1 MNQRTADWYEGQT
14 GLDAN
19 RGAERIAKIEAFLK
33 TNDVTL
39 SDVEIYTRDVD
50 TRKYGYRALVN
61 KPGRVKIGS
70 TGRASNRSTE
80 YYIQLR

>member
-1 MNQRTADWYEGQT
+1 MNQRTANGYEEQT

-19 RGAERIAKIEAFLK
+19 RGSGRIAKIEAFLT
-33 TNDVTL
+33 TNGATL
-39 SDVEIYTRDVD
+39 NDVEIYARDVD

-70 TGRASNRSTE
+70 TNHSTNRATE

>member
-1 MNQRTADWYEGQT
+1 MNKRTANWYEEQT

-19 RGAERIAKIEAFLK
+19 RGSGRIAKIEAFLT
-33 TNDVTL
+33 TNGVTL
-39 SDVEIYTRDVD
+39 NDVEIYARDVN
-50 TRKYGYRALVN
+50 TRHYSYRPLAD

>member
-1 MNQRTADWYEGQT
+1 MNQRTANWYEEQT

-19 RGAERIAKIEAFLK
+19 RGSERIAKIEAFLT
-33 TNDVTL
+33 TNGATL
-39 SDVEIYTRDVD
+39 NDVEIYARDVD